1 MTSIKASH
9 KPRAAGRRLL
19 MALAAITIGGSVYA
33 LLKPQVMAGLA
44 GGTQWILEVCGF
56 ETGEGA
62 QAPANERLRQL
73 WYAIRMFEA
82 PPPRELDP
90 LDQQMAQTYPNMG
103 FGTLRTF
110 SQTAARVVIGDWLY
124 SVPRTYFFDA
134 RDGRDGPAD
143 LVRLKVSVADLAPVS
158 SERISDFLAAVSP
171 NVLRITLAGALP
183 DADQAAMD
191 QARAVRKPE
200 WDQTGYHAFAP
211 DVAAASPYR
220 IYETLAGPFP
230 GQKIRCTDPAWN
242 APQRMP
248 HCILR
253 FRHAGDLE
261 VELFFAAEHFSD
273 WPRLRRGAD
282 SLLFSFR
289 GRGLNQ

>member
-1 MTSIKASH
+1 MSSIIAPR
-9 KPRAAGRRLL
+9 KPRAPRRRLL
-19 MALAAITIGGSVYA
+19 MALVAITIGGAVYA

-82 PPPRELDP
+82 PPPRVLDP
-90 LDQQMAQTYPNMG
+90 LDQQMTQTYPNMG
-103 FGTLRTF
+103 FGTLRTL
-110 SQTAARVVIGDWLY
+110 SRTPARVVIGDWLY
-124 SVPRTYFFDA
+124 TVPRTYFFDA

-143 LVRLKVSVADLAPVS
+143 LVRLKVSAADFAPIS
-158 SERISDFLAAVSP
+158 SARISDFLAAASP

-183 DADQAAMD
+183 GADQAATD
-191 QARAVRKPE
+191 RDRTVRKPE
-200 WDQTGYHAFAP
+200 WDRAGYHAFAS
-211 DVAAASPYR
+211 DVAAASHYR

-230 GQKIRCTDPAWN
+230 GQQIRCTDPAWN
-242 APQRMP
+242 AQQHMP

-261 VELFFAAEHFSD
+261 VELFFAAEHFND